1 MSSGIPADWKEFRNK
16 HKDLIRHSKYE
27 WDFVNDVLVNV
38 PGLKP
43 SQVFPQH
50 EFVGK
55 DGRTYHMDFAIITE
69 NVKIAVELEGFD
81 KKGTKRGPS
90 HSDHSKQIERLQ
102 ALTLNGWKP
111 FPITNSQFKNDEHG
125 YAIAIRQLLSSGT
138 ENKVG
143 SQQRDSRLSNRHLVF
158 LGLLIF
164 ATTLIL
170 VAVVQS
176 RQDQDPIRT
185 QPNRQTIREFKN
197 CNLMRQE
204 YPDGIVRDTS
214 VLNDPTVVK
223 PGENPLVNRELY
235 EINKERDGDGDGRVC
250 EPFSGG

>member
-16 HKDLIRHSKYE
+16 HKDSIRHSKYE

-69 NVKIAVELEGFD
+69 NVKIAIELEGFD
-81 KKGTKRGPS
+81 KKGQKRGPS
-90 HSDHSKQIERLQ
+90 HADHSKQIERLQ

-138 ENKVG
+138 ESEVNSQRRDERLNKK
-143 SQQRDSRLSNRHLVF
+143 RFVF
-158 LGLLIF
+158 LGLLIVF
-164 ATTLIL
+164 ATLIFL
-170 VAVVQS
+170 AIVES
-176 RQDQDPIRT
+176 RPDQTPVTT
-185 QPNRQTIREFKN
+185 QPSSQTIREFKN
-197 CNLMRQE
+197 CDLLRQK
-204 YPDGIVRDTS
+204 YPDGIVRDTQ
-214 VLNDPTVVK
+214 VLNNPEVVK
-223 PGENPLVNRELY
+223 PGENPLVDKELY
-235 EINKERDGDGDGRVC
+235 KINEKLDGDGDGRVC
-250 EPFSGG
+250 DRK